1 MNTNSSNYYNN
12 EEKYYITTSKPY
24 INNDNNNK
32 SNPSQQNSSLTVNL
46 PEDVPEHHDTI
57 SPMSQS
63 GNGDLDEHSTTT
75 LDVSFGGR
83 ERLFIVFLSCIA
95 IMASALPVQI
105 YYPSL
110 VSIEN
115 EFNTT
120 ANMVNI
126 TVAVYKVVQA
136 FSPTLWGALSDQWGR
151 RPAYMI
157 TMIISAAGCAGI
169 AVSPT
174 IGALIGIRMVQG
186 FGGMSIQT
194 IGNGVISDISVP
206 ATRAG
211 YSSFY
216 DLGYKVCSVMGPVF
230 GGIIA
235 QYLSWRWSF
244 WILVI
249 TTCFGFIMIS
259 LFLPETLRTLVGG
272 YYNPTPLQWF
282 KRKQDQKK
290 NRSDLEIASQTPTV
304 ENSSIMA
311 IKTRF
316 RRIPDFRES
325 YRYLR
330 MPDFALIMLIEGLY
344 FGSQGCFMIHM
355 PYLFR
360 DYYHLDEQKIGLCYL
375 ALTGGAV
382 VGGLGAGQYLNYVF
396 QRMAKKYDCD
406 NANNKKKQKST
417 GQNNK
422 IPLDFPIYHARL
434 QAVWSNAIVAQA
446 VTIAYGWSF
455 TLNTN
460 IAVPLVIQ
468 FIVSFNVQ
476 CMNSATRCL
485 LTDLRPDKGASVAA
499 SAGLFRQLFGAVG
512 SLLMYPATKLVGPGW
527 TYTILS
533 GFLMLSNLIIPILMK
548 YGNEWRTQRI
558 LKEEAKKEQK
568 D

>member
-1 MNTNSSNYYNN
+1 
-12 EEKYYITTSKPY
+12 
-24 INNDNNNK
+24 
-32 SNPSQQNSSLTVNL
+32 
-46 PEDVPEHHDTI
+46 
-57 SPMSQS
+57 
-63 GNGDLDEHSTTT
+63 
-75 LDVSFGGR
+75 
-83 ERLFIVFLSCIA
+83 
-95 IMASALPVQI
+95 MASALPVQI

-110 VSIEN
+110 VSIEK

-120 ANMVNI
+120 ATLVNI

-157 TMIISAAGCAGI
+157 TMLISAVGCAGI

-174 IGALIGIRMVQG
+174 IAALIGIRMIQG

-216 DLGYKVCSVMGPVF
+216 DLGYKVCSVLGPVF

-235 QYLSWRWSF
+235 EHLSWRWSF

-249 TTCFGFIMIS
+249 TTFIGFIMIS
-259 LFLPETLRTLVGG
+259 FFLPETLRSLVGG
-272 YYNPTPLQWF
+272 YYNPTPFQWI
-282 KRKQDQKK
+282 KRRREQQKK
-290 NRSDLEIASQTPTV
+290 QSPTIAV
-304 ENSSIMA
+304 
-311 IKTRF
+311 KTRF
-316 RRIPDFRES
+316 RRFPDFSEP

-360 DYYHLDEQKIGLCYL
+360 DYYLLDEQQIGLCYL
-375 ALTGGAV
+375 ALTGGAIF
-382 VGGLGAGQYLNYVF
+382 GGLGAGQYLNYVF
-396 QRMAKKYDCD
+396 QRMAKKYDQGHS
-406 NANNKKKQKST
+406 NKSKK
-417 GQNNK
+417 N
-422 IPLDFPIYHARL
+422 FPIYQARL
-434 QAVWSNAIVAQA
+434 KAVWPNAIVAQA

-455 TLNTN
+455 TLNTH
-460 IAVPLVIQ
+460 IAVPLIIQ

-499 SAGLFRQLFGAVG
+499 SAGLFRQLFG
-512 SLLMYPATKLVGPGW
+512 
-527 TYTILS
+527 
-533 GFLMLSNLIIPILMK
+533 
-548 YGNEWRTQRI
+548 
-558 LKEEAKKEQK
+558 
-568 D
+568 